1 MLHVLLDSDSTDSTR
16 QLSFLLNIDLFYVRS
31 YMYLYFTNNGSRSI
45 KYSKH
50 NIQQNKRVLSSKS
63 SAAGVASD
71 KGDAIIIIIIIF

>member
-1 MLHVLLDSDSTDSTR
+1 
-16 QLSFLLNIDLFYVRS
+16 
-31 YMYLYFTNNGSRSI
+31 MYLYFTNNGSLSI

-71 KGDAIIIIIIIF
+71 KGDAKSPPAQSRRQEN

>member
-1 MLHVLLDSDSTDSTR
+1 
-16 QLSFLLNIDLFYVRS
+16 
-31 YMYLYFTNNGSRSI
+31 MYLYFTNNGSHSI

-71 KGDAIIIIIIIF
+71 KGDAIIIIIIIIF

>member
-1 MLHVLLDSDSTDSTR
+1 
-16 QLSFLLNIDLFYVRS
+16 
-31 YMYLYFTNNGSRSI
+31 MYLYFTNNGSRSI

-71 KGDAIIIIIIIF
+71 KRDAIIIIIFKPTGTKPQTGKLS